1 MCGFLVKACPS
12 VREIVSG
19 QIADRESSR
28 DFLDAKGSAPKLE
41 VFIKRDEWTSEY
53 LQGTLRHL
61 LLPNPNPSPNIS
73 LWVFDFSSAN
83 V

>member
-28 DFLDAKGSAPKLE
+28 DFLDAIGSAPKLE
-41 VFIKRDEWTSEY
+41 VFTKRDEWTSEY
-53 LQGTLRHL
+53 LQGRLIHL

-73 LWVFDFSSAN
+73 L
-83 V
+83 